1 MYICGMK
8 PLIYLN
14 SEQLQYIGVT
24 LENPYHSI
32 IPQGVTAIA
41 GPNGA
46 GKSTLTRILER
57 GWNFTRNSIS
67 SPIGKLDIKRI
78 EFSDI
83 HTLTGFKAEYYQQR
97 YEASMNDD
105 VPTVGEIIGC
115 DTTSLRWKK
124 LSEALGLAVFLLQ
137 IT

>member
-1 MYICGMK
+1 MK

-24 LENPYHSI
+24 LENPYRSI

-46 GKSTLTRILER
+46 GKSTLTRILDR

-67 SPIGKLDIKRI
+67 SPIYGHKN
-78 EFSDI
+78 
-83 HTLTGFKAEYYQQR
+83 
-97 YEASMNDD
+97 EASI
-105 VPTVGEIIGC
+105 V
-115 DTTSLRWKK
+115 
-124 LSEALGLAVFLLQ
+124 LSA
-137 IT
+137 